1 MLQDTERIITTLQR
15 AIKIAT
21 NTEDQNKKAIFRAYA
36 AVVDILNN
44 CVEKD
49 CVACIMDELESI
61 EKDLAFVI
69 SGELSNVRN

>member
-1 MLQDTERIITTLQR
+1 MLQDTERVITALHN

-21 NTEDQNKKAIFRAYA
+21 STGDKNEKAIFRAYA
-36 AVVDILNN
+36 SIVDILNN
-44 CVEKD
+44 CTETD

-69 SGELSNVRN
+69 LGS

>member
-1 MLQDTERIITTLQR
+1 MLNDTERIVATLQR

-21 NTEDQNKKAIFRAYA
+21 NTEDQDKKAIFRAYA

-44 CVEKD
+44 CVETD
-49 CVACIMDELESI
+49 CVTCIMDELESI

-69 SGELSNVRN
+69 SGS

>member
-1 MLQDTERIITTLQR
+1 MLQDHERIVTTLQR

-21 NTEDQNKKAIFRAYA
+21 STDDQNKKAIFRAYA

-44 CVEKD
+44 CVETD

-69 SGELSNVRN
+69 SGS

>member
-1 MLQDTERIITTLQR
+1 MLQDTERIVVTLQR

-21 NTEDQNKKAIFRAYA
+21 NTEDQDKKAIFRAYA

-44 CVEKD
+44 CVETD
-49 CVACIMDELESI
+49 CVACTMDELESI

-69 SGELSNVRN
+69 SGS

>member
-1 MLQDTERIITTLQR
+1 MLQDTERIITTLHS

-21 NTEDQNKKAIFRAYA
+21 NTDDQNKKAIFRAYA
-36 AVVDILNN
+36 AIVDILNN
-44 CVEKD
+44 CVETD

-69 SGELSNVRN
+69 SGS

>member
-1 MLQDTERIITTLQR
+1 MLQDTERVISTLQR
-15 AIKIAT
+15 AIKIST
-21 NTEDQNKKAIFRAYA
+21 STGDKNEKAIFRAYA

-44 CVEKD
+44 CVETD

-69 SGELSNVRN
+69 SGS

>member
-1 MLQDTERIITTLQR
+1 MLQGTEHIVTTLQR

-21 NTEDQNKKAIFRAYA
+21 NTEDPNKKAIFRAYA

-44 CVEKD
+44 CVETD

-69 SGELSNVRN
+69 SGS